1 MQLEL
6 VNGVLMLTDGG
17 VSYEFDITVD
27 DITKRLSQLGY
38 TATQEDTEAITFE
51 IIKSTNY
58 TLNYCNIV
66 KIPSVINPRL
76 IDRVCGEFLYY
87 KKNSGTLEGFD
98 YDAVI
103 KQIKE
108 GDTSIT
114 YAVGQGEDTP
124 ENRFDNF
131 IKSLK
136 SDFDKWITPHRRLR
150 W

>member
-1 MQLEL
+1 MLEL
-6 VNGVLMLTDGG
+6 QNGVLVYVGEENR
-17 VSYEFDITVD
+17 YELNIGIEDVTN
-27 DITKRLSQLGY
+27 RLLHLGY
-38 TATQEDTEAITFE
+38 TATSDDTDAISYE
-51 IIKSTNY
+51 LLKITNY
-58 TLNYCNIV
+58 TLNYCNITE
-66 KIPSVINPRL
+66 IPSIINPRL

-87 KKNSGTLEGFD
+87 KKNAGSLDGFN

-124 ENRFDNF
+124 ENRFDAF
-131 IKSLK
+131 VKQLERGY
-136 SDFDKWITPHRRLR
+136 DKWITPHRRLR